1 MTEIPQ
7 KKKRKMEGHPAVV
20 SRKEK
25 KSTNLKLNRILR
37 CTFGLVSRIM
47 ETTQSHDVESV
58 GTKLCCL

>member
-1 MTEIPQ
+1 M
-7 KKKRKMEGHPAVV
+7 KGHPAVV
-20 SRKEK
+20 SSKEK
-25 KSTNLKLNRILR
+25 NHTNLKLNRILK